1 MIEARSRRRYQAMGV
16 AFLVVAGLFL
26 AGTIGMYNKA
36 FTRFVAVTVRADT
49 AGNQMMPGADVK
61 VRGVVVGEVRAID
74 PGNGH
79 ADLRLALKPEKAGM
93 IPANSS
99 ARLLPKTLFG
109 ERYVAL
115 DIPKQ
120 ATTETLAA
128 GDVIPQDRSASA
140 MEIEKVLGDLMPVLQ
155 AVQPQQVSTTLNAV
169 SQALAGRGDQLG
181 ETLVQLDR
189 YLQDFDPSLPK
200 MESVISRVDDVAE
213 NYADAAP
220 DLMQAVNDLTTTS
233 RTVVEQRGQLQ
244 QMTGALTSASGEMDR
259 FLSANSNNFIRL
271 AGTSRPT
278 LELLAKYSPQY
289 PCMLQQFQAG
299 QKNADLTFGKGTDTP
314 NMARMTLEI
323 TGSRGKYLPGRDD
336 PKNLE
341 DRGPRCYPFVEAP
354 DSFPQYPPGGPL
366 DDGSFKPE
374 PPLDRDAVFP
384 WKKTTGSAPAS
395 TSPQAAS
402 SSVANSQPER
412 DLLAALMAPR
422 LEVEPKAVPDWTS
435 LLVGPLFRN
444 AEVTVR

>member
-1 MIEARSRRRYQAMGV
+1 MIEVRSRRRYQAMGI

-74 PGNGH
+74 AGNGH
-79 ADLRLALKPEKAGM
+79 ADLRLALQPEKAGM
-93 IPANSS
+93 IPANAS

-115 DIPKQ
+115 DVPKEAAS
-120 ATTETLAA
+120 ATLSA

-140 MEIEKVLGDLMPVLQ
+140 MEIEKVFGDLMPVLQ
-155 AVQPQQVSTTLNAV
+155 AVQPQQVATTLNAV
-169 SQALAGRGDQLG
+169 SQALEGRGEQLG
-181 ETLVQLDR
+181 DTLVQLDR
-189 YLQDFDPSLPK
+189 YLQGFDPSLPK
-200 MESVISRVDDVAE
+200 LESVISRVDDVAE

-259 FLSANSNNFIRL
+259 FLSANGNNFIRL
-271 AGTSRPT
+271 AGTSRST

-299 QKNADLTFGKGTDTP
+299 SKNADLTFGTA
-314 NMARMTLEI
+314 ARMGPGYFPVLLSGLIIAIGLVLAVKGVTVDGPPIEPVQLRPISFIVAAILIGWGIALIEYCFAIPANRIGYADGLTGGQLKIMQEVITLAI
-323 TGSRGKYLPGRDD
+323 
-336 PKNLE
+336 
-341 DRGPRCYPFVEAP
+341 F
-354 DSFPQYPPGGPL
+354 
-366 DDGSFKPE
+366 
-374 PPLDRDAVFP
+374 AVF
-384 WKKTTGSAPAS
+384 
-395 TSPQAAS
+395 AA
-402 SSVANSQPER
+402 VVLKEPVGWRYAGAFAC
-412 DLLAALMAPR
+412 LAGAAAFMFAGR
-422 LEVEPKAVPDWTS
+422 T
-435 LLVGPLFRN
+435 
-444 AEVTVR
+444 

>member
-1 MIEARSRRRYQAMGV
+1 MIESRSRRRHQAMGI

-61 VRGVVVGEVRAID
+61 VRGVVVGEVRSID
-74 PGNGH
+74 AGNGH
-79 ADLRLALKPEKAGM
+79 ADLRLALQPDKAGM
-93 IPANSS
+93 IPADAS

-115 DIPKQ
+115 DIPKGS
-120 ATTETLAA
+120 TSDTLSA

-140 MEIEKVLGDLMPVLQ
+140 MEVEKVLSDLMPVLQ

-169 SQALAGRGDQLG
+169 SQALQGRGDQLG

-189 YLQDFDPSLPK
+189 YLEDFDPSLPK

-233 RTVVEQRGQLQ
+233 RTVVEQRTQLQ
-244 QMTGALTSASGEMDR
+244 QMTSTVTSASGEMDR
-259 FLSANSNNFIRL
+259 FLSANGDNFIRL
-271 AGTSRPT
+271 ASTSRST
-278 LELLAKYSPQY
+278 LELLAEYSPQY

-299 QKNADLTFGKGTDTP
+299 TKNADLTFGKGTDTP

-323 TGSRGKYLPGRDD
+323 TASRGKYLPGVDT

-341 DRGPRCYPFVEAP
+341 QRGPRCYPFVEAP
-354 DSFPQYPPGGPL
+354 DTFPQYPPGGPL
-366 DDGSFKPE
+366 DDGSTKPE
-374 PPLDRDAVFP
+374 PPLDRDALFP

-395 TSPQAAS
+395 TSPQSAS
-402 SSVANSQPER
+402 SSVANSRPER
-412 DLLAALMAPR
+412 DLLAALLAPE
-422 LEVEPKAVPDWTS
+422 LEVQPGAVPDWTS
-435 LLVGPLFRN
+435 VLVGPLFRN

>member
-1 MIEARSRRRYQAMGV
+1 MIEARSRRRYQAMGI

-74 PGNGH
+74 AGNGH
-79 ADLRLALKPEKAGM
+79 ADLRLALQPEKAGM
-93 IPANSS
+93 IPANAS

-115 DIPKQ
+115 DIPKAAAS
-120 ATTETLAA
+120 ATLSA

-169 SQALAGRGDQLG
+169 SQALEGRGEQLG
-181 ETLVQLDR
+181 DTLVQLDR
-189 YLQDFDPSLPK
+189 YLEDFDPSLPK

-259 FLSANSNNFIRL
+259 FLSANGNNFIRL
-271 AGTSRPT
+271 AGTSRST

-299 QKNADLTFGKGTDTP
+299 TKNADLTFGKGTDTP

-341 DRGPRCYPFVEAP
+341 HRGPRCYPFVEAP
-354 DSFPQYPPGGPL
+354 ETFPQYPPGGPL
-366 DDGSFKPE
+366 NDGSFKPE

-384 WKKTTGSAPAS
+384 WKKSGGAPAS
-395 TSPQAAS
+395 TSPQSAS

-422 LEVEPKAVPDWTS
+422 LQVQPKAVPDWTS